1 MAPVIFGE
9 VGRISTC
16 EDYAY
21 ALLSEPFPIWVST
34 SWAGLAGL
42 EPATFRFGD
51 GNSAN

>member
-34 SWAGLAGL
+34 SWAGLAGF
-42 EPATFRFGD
+42 EPTAVRFG
-51 GNSAN
+51 GGRSTN